1 MGSADMNRQPPQDT
15 GQVIRDAFYDMA
27 LSLECLFLLYG
38 TSDLFAEDVMR
49 CLEEGY
55 TDTMKHLKKAN
66 GPKRKLRRQTAVTRF
81 LSRLEHEKHEKTD
94 RGLSGG

>member
-1 MGSADMNRQPPQDT
+1 MEAMNQKLPKDT

-38 TSDLFAEDVMR
+38 TSDLFAEDVVR

-55 TDTMKHLKKAN
+55 TSTMKRLQKIGGQKE
-66 GPKRKLRRQTAVTRF
+66 KLRRQTAVTQF
-81 LSRLEHEKHEKTD
+81 LSRLEREKSD

>member
-1 MGSADMNRQPPQDT
+1 MNQQQPQDT
-15 GQVIRDAFYDMA
+15 GQAIRDAFYDMA

-38 TSDLFAEDVMR
+38 ASDLFAEDVMR

-55 TDTMKHLKKAN
+55 TDTMKHLKKVN
-66 GPKRKLRRQTAVTRF
+66 GPKGKLRRQTAVTQF
-81 LSRLEHEKHEKTD
+81 LSRLEREKSD